1 MTDTTENVARPLH
14 PSQASV
20 DLEAVRASG
29 REARTRA
36 AELRAQLDERRRQY
50 LQTTVLADRRT
61 LGPNAD
67 ELAELRTRAEAAE
80 GRAEHLERAVASNR
94 RIGMAIG
101 ILLTRLRCTEEQ
113 AFEVL
118 RRESM
123 RRNVKVAQ
131 LAEQVVYTGTL

>member
-1 MTDTTENVARPLH
+1 MTDTTENVDRPIH
-14 PSQASV
+14 PGRASV
-20 DLEAVRASG
+20 DPEAVRASG
-29 REARTRA
+29 REARARA
-36 AELRAQLDERRRQY
+36 AELRVQLDERRRQY
-50 LQTTVLADRRT
+50 RATTGRGDRR
-61 LGPNAD
+61 PVEPRAD

-101 ILLTRLRCTEEQ
+101 ILLARLQCTEEE

-118 RRESM
+118 RQESM
-123 RRNVKVAQ
+123 RRNVKVSQ